1 MAIVPRKTKS
11 GLSRYQVKVKDQRG
25 SWMPTKT
32 FARRIDAERHE
43 RVLLNDQDSG
53 VLSMNLKAGATL
65 FQDYVEIW
73 KSKCRLDI
81 HEGWKSSQD
90 QMAKDYL
97 LPILGA
103 RRVNGIS
110 SIDVGDVLARMQKMG
125 RSAQTMLH
133 VYQLMRKMME
143 DAVKEFRM
151 ISCSPVLKK
160 YRPKVT
166 ITERRYLNPGQSRQ
180 LLAISRDQFAGP
192 AIWLGLLAGL
202 RSSEIQSLTWDAVDF
217 HGNRIIIRSAYKRK
231 IKKIEDFPKQGD
243 WGEAPMCPDLAAF
256 LKTLNRRSEFV
267 ACGKNGGM
275 LEQKV
280 FHETLLRLCKTNGL
294 PIISPHEL
302 RHSCTGIWMEG
313 GATALDLQKL
323 LNHKDPIT
331 TSRYIHGLGDRLKEI
346 SSRVTVS
353 VVKPKPK
360 LHVVNSRAR
369 A

>member
-11 GLSRYQVKVKDQRG
+11 GLSRYQVKVRDQHG

-32 FARRIDAERHE
+32 FTRRIDAERHE
-43 RVLLNDQDSG
+43 RVLLNEQDSG

-65 FQDYVEIW
+65 FQDYLETW

-81 HEGWKSSQD
+81 HEGWKLSQD

-97 LPILGA
+97 LPILGE
-103 RRVNGIS
+103 RRMDSIT
-110 SIDVGDVLARMQKMG
+110 SIDIGDVLARMQKMG

-133 VYQLMRKMME
+133 VYQIVRKMME
-143 DAVKEFRM
+143 DAVTDFRM

-180 LLAISRDQFAGP
+180 LLAVSRDHFAGP

-217 HGNRIIIRSAYKRK
+217 YGGRIIIKSAYKRR
-231 IKKIEDFPKQGD
+231 IKKIENFPKQGD
-243 WGEAPMCPDLAAF
+243 WGEAPMCPDLAKF
-256 LKTLNRRSEFV
+256 LNTLDRQSEFV
-267 ACGKNGGM
+267 ACGKKGGM
-275 LEQKV
+275 LEQKI
-280 FHETLLRLCKTNGL
+280 FHITLQRICKSIGL

-313 GATALDLQKL
+313 GATALDL
-323 LNHKDPIT
+323 
-331 TSRYIHGLGDRLKEI
+331 RR
-346 SSRVTVS
+346 
-353 VVKPKPK
+353 
-360 LHVVNSRAR
+360 
-369 A
+369 